1 MNDCSYEPSDLALR
15 VGQIMRREIVESEQR
30 VCCHMDGCA
39 VSFNNILMTG
49 LGEVDAVYEVV
60 LLYSVENYDPRVHG
74 SKFPQKLLATNLD
87 IDMFQVSISEFRGM
101 ELKTANNTLR
111 DARRCLGCFSFPDEA
126 GVDLPNLM
134 VSLFKQG
141 FLKRLVF
148 SHVWHS
154 KPNYLKS
161 LKHSVKTFVAF
172 LENDQRQHRAF
183 GGLTTALGNLAGQL
197 IVIMV

>member
-1 MNDCSYEPSDLALR
+1 MT
-15 VGQIMRREIVESEQR
+15 RE
-30 VCCHMDGCA
+30 CMG
-39 VSFNNILMTG
+39 T
-49 LGEVDAVYEVV
+49 
-60 LLYSVENYDPRVHG
+60 
-74 SKFPQKLLATNLD
+74 KFPQKLLATNFD
-87 IDMFQVSISEFRGM
+87 TDMFQVLISEFRGL

-197 IVIMV
+197 IVIMVWHCFVCACCVCLPCNLVFYEFNRHSNMMQRRW